1 MSHRTDRVGNLRSL
15 YTALV
20 DSRNG
25 YQEALVDAEGQG
37 MTPLFREM
45 ISLHD
50 QNTAELKRHLSTL
63 GTVADDD
70 GSFMLSVHKTIINV
84 RSLFGGL
91 DKNILPGLIDGE
103 QRILGY
109 YDEALK
115 TSPLDT
121 PEYSA
126 LMNQSQGLRSKIADW
141 KRDIEKAA

>member
-1 MSHRTDRVGNLRSL
+1 MSQRTERVDNLSSL

-25 YQEALVDAEGQG
+25 YQEALIDAEGRG

-45 ISLHD
+45 TSLRD
-50 QNTAELKRHLSTL
+50 QNTAELKRHLTAL
-63 GTVADDD
+63 GAVADDD
-70 GSFMLSVHKTIINV
+70 GSFMSTVHKTIMDV

-91 DKNILPGLIDGE
+91 DKSILPGLVDGE
-103 QRILGY
+103 QRILSY

-126 LMNQSQGLRSKIADW
+126 LMAQSQVLRAKVADW
-141 KRDIEKAA
+141 KRNIELAA

>member
-1 MSHRTDRVGNLRSL
+1 MSHRTDRVGNLSSL
-15 YTALV
+15 YIALV

-25 YQEALVDAEGQG
+25 YQEALIDAEGRG
-37 MTPLFREM
+37 MTPLLCEM
-45 ISLHD
+45 LSLRD
-50 QNTAELKRHLSTL
+50 QNTAELKRHLTAL
-63 GTVADDD
+63 GAVAEDD
-70 GSFMLSVHKTIINV
+70 GSFMSTVHKTIMDV

-91 DKNILPGLIDGE
+91 DKSILPGLIDGE

-126 LMNQSQGLRSKIADW
+126 LMNQSQVLRSKISDW

>member
-1 MSHRTDRVGNLRSL
+1 MSQRTERVDNLSSL

-25 YQEALVDAEGQG
+25 YQEALIDAEGRG

-45 ISLHD
+45 TSLRD
-50 QNTAELKRHLSTL
+50 QNTAELKRHLTAL
-63 GTVADDD
+63 GAVADDD
-70 GSFMLSVHKTIINV
+70 GSFMSTVHKTIMDV

-91 DKNILPGLIDGE
+91 DKSILPGLVDGE
-103 QRILGY
+103 QRILSY

-126 LMNQSQGLRSKIADW
+126 LMAQSQVLRAKVADW
-141 KRDIEKAA
+141 KRNIEQAA